1 MWLDGGESVDSHPQ
15 RRHVSGPKRKDD
27 SERQRAIQRVL
38 LVTLVLNLLVAA
50 SKGIYGVWSGSLAI
64 AADAVHSLVDASA
77 NIVGMVALRF
87 AAAPPDRA
95 HPYGHHKIE
104 ITAAAAIGV
113 AIGVTAIEFGWSAI
127 EALVYGRP
135 PPATQW
141 IGFAIIGGTWAIN
154 MFVAVY
160 ERRRARQLAS
170 AYLAADAA
178 HTGSDVVVTAAVL
191 ASYTATYLGVS
202 WTDPVGALLV
212 LVIITRVAWRV
223 LTSNLSILLDR
234 AVLDPEEVRTV
245 VRRIEGVSGC
255 HRIRSRGTEHAVQL
269 DLHLQIRGAMTLDQ
283 AHEVAHQVEDAL
295 RQARP
300 EIVDVTIHVEP
311 EDDSPEGL

>member
-1 MWLDGGESVDSHPQ
+1 MS
-15 RRHVSGPKRKDD
+15 RPKRQDD

-38 LVTLVLNLLVAA
+38 LVTLALNLLVAA
-50 SKGIYGVWSGSLAI
+50 GKGIYGVWSGSLAI

-77 NIVGMVALRF
+77 NIVGMVALRY
-87 AAAPPDRA
+87 AAAPPDRG

-113 AIGVTAIEFGWSAI
+113 AIGVTALEFGWSAI
-127 EALVYGRP
+127 DALVHGRE
-135 PPATQW
+135 PPAAGLA
-141 IGFAIIGGTWAIN
+141 GFAIIITTWAIN

-160 ERRRARQLAS
+160 EHRRARQLAS

-178 HTGSDVVVTAAVL
+178 HTGSDVAVTAAVL
-191 ASYTATYLGVS
+191 ASYTATYLGVT

-212 LVIITRVAWRV
+212 LVIIARVAWRV
-223 LTSNLSILLDR
+223 LTGNLSILLDR
-234 AVLDPEEVRTV
+234 AVLDPNEVREV
-245 VRRIEGVSGC
+245 AERIEGVAGC
-255 HRIRSRGTEHAVQL
+255 HRIRSRGTEQAVHL
-269 DLHLQIRGAMTLDQ
+269 DLHLQIRGAMSLDQ
-283 AHEVAHQVEDAL
+283 AHAVAHRVEDAL